1 MSVIDGLD
9 QLQLLN
15 VEPSSTR
22 MGKPATNLTRPGH
35 PSLVTVGDDYTG
47 RSSELWVTL
56 GLVLRTGREQVAVK
70 RSVQ

>member
-1 MSVIDGLD
+1 
-9 QLQLLN
+9 
-15 VEPSSTR
+15 